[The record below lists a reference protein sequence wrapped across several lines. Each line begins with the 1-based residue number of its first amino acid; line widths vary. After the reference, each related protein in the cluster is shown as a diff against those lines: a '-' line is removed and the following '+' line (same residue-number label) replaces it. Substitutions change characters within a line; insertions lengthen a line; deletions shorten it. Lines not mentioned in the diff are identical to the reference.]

1 MPRFA
6 RAATIAALSCC
17 ATIMVSATTPS
28 FALDLGADRPD
39 IRIAPNAAY
48 PARVPVPP
56 APIVPTAWT
65 LEPGESPRTLA
76 ANHVEA
82 HADAR
87 DFATLAAAVAAQDA
101 NGALDDE
108 MRCLA
113 TGIYY
118 ESKGEPLSGQL
129 AVAEVI
135 LNRTRSGRYPSSV
148 CGVLKQPR
156 QFSFVRRGRLPTP
169 STGSQA
175 WKTAVAVAKV
185 ARAELW
191 ETKVSDA
198 LHFHARYVSPNW
210 NRTRIAS
217 VGNHIFYR

>member
-1 MPRFA
+1 M
-6 RAATIAALSCC
+6 L
-17 ATIMVSATTPS
+17 SATTPS
-28 FALDLGADRPD
+28 FALDLGTDRPD
-39 IRIAPNAAY
+39 IRTANNAAY
-48 PARVPVPP
+48 PAQVPVPP
-56 APIVPTAWT
+56 APVVPTSWT

-76 ANHVEA
+76 DNHVDVRVEEGN
-82 HADAR
+82 
-87 DFATLAAAVAAQDA
+87 FESLAAAVAAQDA
-101 NGALDDE
+101 HEAIDDE
-108 MRCLA
+108 LRCLA
-113 TGIYY
+113 TGVYF
-118 ESKGEPLSGQL
+118 ESKGEPLTGQL

-156 QFSFVRRGRLPTP
+156 QFSFVRRGTLPKP
-169 STGSQA
+169 AAGSKA
-175 WKTAVAVAKV
+175 WKTAIAVAKV

-191 ETKVSDA
+191 ESQASEA

>member
-6 RAATIAALSCC
+6 RAAFTAALTIAA
-17 ATIMVSATTPS
+17 AAMVGGTTPS
-28 FALDLGADRPD
+28 FALDLGMDRPD
-39 IRIAPNAAY
+39 IRTANNAAY
-48 PARVPVPP
+48 PAQVPIPP
-56 APIVPTAWT
+56 SPIVPTNWT
-65 LEPGESPRTLA
+65 LEQGETPRTLA
-76 ANHVEA
+76 DNHI
-82 HADAR
+82 DTRSDDR
-87 DFATLAAAVAAQDA
+87 DFATLAAAVAAQ
-101 NGALDDE
+101 GSHHALDDE

-113 TGIYY
+113 TGVYF

-135 LNRTRSGRYPSSV
+135 LNRTRSGRYPTSV

-156 QFSFVRRGRLPTP
+156 QFSFVRGGRIPTP
-169 STGSQA
+169 SASSAA